1 MGSPLLVYLLLSRY
15 PLAPSFYWLIYTMVS
30 DRSICRC
37 CIAELFQSCPT
48 LCNPMDCSLPGFS
61 VHGILQARTLE
72 WVAISF
78 SIYAIVYANVASINW
93 YDSNSLKVKV
103 THLCPALFDP
113 MDCSLPGS
121 SVLGILQ
128 SRILE
133 WVAVPSSRGS
143 SWPRDWTRVSCIAGR
158 FFTIW
163 ATRKAQTPW
172 GLWLIILEPYSSF
185 VQSLISSLFLLILYL
200 FHFSLWLCL

>member
-1 MGSPLLVYLLLSRY
+1 MSLL
-15 PLAPSFYWLIYTMVS
+15 
-30 DRSICRC
+30 C
-37 CIAELFQSCPT
+37 CWVFQSCPT

-78 SIYAIVYANVASINW
+78 SIYAIVYANLASINW
-93 YDSNSLKVKV
+93 YDSVKVKV